1 VSRTRR
7 DFLKKVGLGAIGFAG
22 LTTLQATGLSSIGYA
37 QESQGEQPPQ
47 SHTGDHPSG
56 NTGAPATYTDF
67 DPHQFL
73 YDFDYGVM
81 SKTLT
86 GRTVREYQIVA
97 EDKEIEIARGIRFP
111 AWTYNGQVPGPTIR
125 CTEGD
130 LIRVH
135 FENRGSHPHSIHFH
149 GFHPPSMDGMQA
161 LAPGGR
167 FVYEFDADPFGLH
180 LYHCHVMPLKR
191 HIHKG
196 LYGAFIIDPPGGR
209 PPAREMV
216 MVMNAFD
223 LDQDSENE
231 LYMVN
236 SVAFAYQASPI
247 PIEVGELVRIY
258 LINATEFDLINS
270 FHLHAAMFKYFPT
283 GTRLD
288 QYLYTDTVMQ
298 CQGERGILEFQVKFP
313 GKYMFHA
320 HQSEFA
326 ELGWLGFFD
335 AK

>member
-1 VSRTRR
+1 MNESRRT
-7 DFLKKVGLGAIGFAG
+7 FLKQAGLGAAG
-22 LTTLQATGLSSIGYA
+22 LAGLQALSATGLA
-37 QESQGEQPPQ
+37 AVVHAAPQ
-47 SHTGDHPSG
+47 TDHSLHQTSG
-56 NTGAPATYTDF
+56 AAGAPAAYTDF
-67 DPHQFL
+67 DPHRFL
-73 YDFDYGVM
+73 HEFDYGEV
-81 SKTLT
+81 SKTAA
-86 GRTVREYQIVA
+86 GRTVREYHIVS
-97 EDKEIEIARGIRFP
+97 EDKEIEIAGGVKFP

-135 FENRGSHPHSIHFH
+135 FENKGSHPHSIHFH
-149 GFHPPSMDGMQA
+149 GFHPPGMDGMA
-161 LAPGGR
+161 AISPGGQ

-216 MVMNAFD
+216 MLMNGFD
-223 LDQDSENE
+223 LDQDSANE
-231 LYMVN
+231 FYAVN
-236 SVAFAYQASPI
+236 TVAFAYEAVPI
-247 PIEVGELVRIY
+247 PVKVGEPIRIY
-258 LINATEFDLINS
+258 LVNVTEFDLINS
-270 FHLHAAMFKYFPT
+270 FHLHAGMFKYYPT

-288 QYLYTDTVMQ
+288 QYDYTDTVKQ
-298 CQGERGILEFQVKFP
+298 CQGERGILEFSLKYP

-326 ELGWLGFFD
+326 ELGWLGLFD
-335 AK
+335 AQ